1 MTVWHRLAKRLVLI
15 LVLVSSGCGDG
26 LAPPEVVSF
35 SSPQVDGAGAGAGT
49 TITLVAEFNGG
60 TGAIDQGVGEVRS
73 GVPVEVTL
81 GATTTFTLTVTNADG
96 VAVSV
101 PLQVPVVFRVE
112 WNLDGPD
119 PAWILKTENGGRAVY
134 AQGSLQLAGGD
145 REVIDEDGLVRYVCA
160 GGRARLNLADPA
172 LTESRFGTLTVSL
185 RGLSAIATGLN
196 LPSVSIRYADRVYGT
211 YIENETE
218 LDLVVDSATG
228 RMLVYQKGVV
238 LREDDG
244 VAQTG
249 PPSVELVAYGCS
261 ADLGVADLSLDALFL
276 EAR

>member
-1 MTVWHRLAKRLVLI
+1 
-15 LVLVSSGCGDG
+15 
-26 LAPPEVVSF
+26 
-35 SSPQVDGAGAGAGT
+35 
-49 TITLVAEFNGG
+49 
-60 TGAIDQGVGEVRS
+60 
-73 GVPVEVTL
+73 
-81 GATTTFTLTVTNADG
+81 
-96 VAVSV
+96 
-101 PLQVPVVFRVE
+101 
-112 WNLDGPD
+112 
-119 PAWILKTENGGRAVY
+119 
-134 AQGSLQLAGGD
+134 
-145 REVIDEDGLVRYVCA
+145 
-160 GGRARLNLADPA
+160 
-172 LTESRFGTLTVSL
+172 VSL